1 MTGRATESALD
12 ALHGLLAGALKDEL
26 QRAIDARDEDGNRVP
41 INPQLLDK
49 VMKFLA
55 QNGVDAPASAPR
67 VDSLASTLAGLD
79 VDLDEIAP
87 YKPH

>member
-1 MTGRATESALD
+1 MTGRASEAALD

-26 QRAIDARDEDGNRVP
+26 EAAMLASKTENTP

-55 QNGVDAPASAPR
+55 QNGVDTPQAAPR
-67 VDSLASTLAGLD
+67 VDALAATLQD
-79 VDLDEIAP
+79 IDLEAELTRP
-87 YKPH
+87 RH